1 MSNSTTDVFTH
12 YKNIMFDQ
20 NYLMDV
26 LDQIHLTV
34 ELKMKSNMKH
44 NDQMTNQNWNSLYYS

>member
-44 NDQMTNQNWNSLYYS
+44 NDQMTNQN